1 MSDNNNKGLM
11 EKVSLKQTLS
21 YGVGQFSDTI
31 ALQMFVFFV
40 FTFYYAVV
48 GINVNLITIGY
59 IIWSI
64 WNAVNDSLL
73 GALSDRTHTKWGRR
87 TPFIMISVIPL
98 CFITI
103 FLWTPPLGPEIM
115 SFAYFIVAVILFDF
129 IYTMYDLNYASLF
142 PEMFQDLK
150 TRAKANTIKQIF
162 TIIGLIVTFILPTI
176 IIPKLDDKKYYINWM
191 YAGIIMSALIAVGA
205 IILLRLGIRERKEFS
220 QDYKSAPSLL
230 DSLKFSIKSKSFR
243 FFIVS
248 DLMNWYVI
256 GMLSTIVPLYAIF
269 VLGLESE
276 SFLIGILLGIAFLSA
291 GGFVNLWRII
301 ANKFG
306 VKKGMMLTQ
315 ITYIIVLIP
324 FMFISNFSIAIIAFA
339 LSGIGI
345 AGGLFFADIVLA
357 AVIDEDELKMKINR
371 SGGFYGINALITKLS
386 TILVI
391 LSINVV
397 FNSVGWTYF
406 DARGTTDATILGLR
420 LLMSVFP
427 IIALTIGLIS
437 MSKFP
442 INKERYEQ
450 IKIDLEKLRTSKRD
464 NKV

>member
-1 MSDNNNKGLM
+1 MSDNINKGSF

-31 ALQMFVFFV
+31 ALQMFVFFI

-48 GINVNLITIGY
+48 GINVNLITLGY

-64 WNAVNDSLL
+64 WNAINDSLL

-98 CFITI
+98 CLITV
-103 FLWTPPLGPEIM
+103 FLWTPPLGPEII

-129 IYTMYDLNYASLF
+129 IYTTYDLNYASLF
-142 PEMFQDLK
+142 PEMFQDLE

-162 TIIGLIVTFILPTI
+162 TIIGLIVTFLLPTF

-191 YAGIIMSALIAVGA
+191 YAGIIMSVLIAVGA
-205 IILLRLGIRERKEFS
+205 IILLKFGIKERKEFS

-230 DSLKFSIKSKSFR
+230 ASLKFSIKSKSFR
-243 FFIVS
+243 YFIVS

-291 GGFVNLWRII
+291 GGFVNLWRVI

-306 VKKGMMLTQ
+306 VKTGMMLTQ
-315 ITYIIVLIP
+315 ISYIIVLIP
-324 FMFISNFSIAIIAFA
+324 FMFISNFSTAIIAFV

-357 AVIDEDELKMKINR
+357 AVIDEDELKTKINR

-406 DARGTTDATILGLR
+406 DPRGTTDATILGLR

-450 IKIDLEKLRTSKRD
+450 IKTELEKLRLSKMD
-464 NKV
+464 NKT